1 MVVDVHR
8 IMLTSLRA
16 FFMPD
21 FKILAAA
28 FPTHCFCLG
37 NHHCSVS
44 RHGIWQPF
52 FCLYAKQNNDMKNQT
67 SGALIAPEPAG
78 VHVSENLKALN
89 EQVNNLQSRYYR
101 SLAPDCELHGSS
113 DRWYFGAILSACTGF
128 IFPPLFVVTALCVY
142 KAKKCRKG
150 VKNEIQ

>member
-1 MVVDVHR
+1 
-8 IMLTSLRA
+8 MLTSLRA

-52 FCLYAKQNNDMKNQT
+52 FCLYAKQYNDMKNQA
-67 SGALIAPEPAG
+67 SGTLNVPVSGISAVGESVNALT
-78 VHVSENLKALN
+78 
-89 EQVNNLQSRYYR
+89 EQVNDLQCRYYR
-101 SLAPDCELHGSS
+101 SVAPDCELRSAS
-113 DRWYFGAILSACTGF
+113 DRWYFGAILATCIGF
-128 IFPPLFVVTALCVY
+128 IFPPLFAVAALCVY

-150 VKNEIQ
+150 GAE

>member
-1 MVVDVHR
+1 MRPLPVQGGMQR
-8 IMLTSLRA
+8 ESGTFLFIGFLIFGRSSLSRLFITYCFILIA
-16 FFMPD
+16 FQNEKSNFRC
-21 FKILAAA
+21 I
-28 FPTHCFCLG
+28 
-37 NHHCSVS
+37 V
-44 RHGIWQPF
+44 
-52 FCLYAKQNNDMKNQT
+52 LYAPQST
-67 SGALIAPEPAG
+67 G
-78 VHVSENLKALN
+78 VHIPERVNALN

-150 VKNEIQ
+150 VKNENQ